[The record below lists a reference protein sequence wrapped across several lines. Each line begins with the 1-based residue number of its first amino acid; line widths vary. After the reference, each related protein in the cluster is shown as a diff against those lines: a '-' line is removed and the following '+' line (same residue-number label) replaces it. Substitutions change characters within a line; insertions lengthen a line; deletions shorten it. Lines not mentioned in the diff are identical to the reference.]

1 MLHVIWQC
9 PSAADVWSVGCR
21 KLQKWSS
28 DGRDFLHLVEKVFNK
43 CGPEEIHLFA
53 ETARRIWQRR
63 NDFVFGNSFQ
73 HPDVL
78 VKTAKEHVAEFV
90 TTTERS
96 NNFLPNHTKPMREK
110 RWIAPEAGWLKVNWD
125 ASFSKSQGRMGFGAV
140 VRDETR
146 MVLAA
151 QCKSFVGF
159 LDPAVAEA
167 RAALMAIQ
175 FCQER
180 VHFEGDTQEVVNA
193 VNSMSKDWNN
203 VGLLVVDI
211 RHNLQAF
218 QHWRMSYICRE
229 GNCVAH

>member
-1 MLHVIWQC
+1 M
-9 PSAADVWSVGCR
+9 
-21 KLQKWSS
+21 
-28 DGRDFLHLVEKVFNK
+28 
-43 CGPEEIHLFA
+43 
-53 ETARRIWQRR
+53 
-63 NDFVFGNSFQ
+63 
-73 HPDVL
+73 
-78 VKTAKEHVAEFV
+78 KTAKEHVAEFV
-90 TTTERS
+90 TATERS
-96 NNFLPNHTKPMREK
+96 NTFLPNHTEPMREK

-125 ASFSKSQGRMGFGAV
+125 ASFSKNQGGMGFGAI
-140 VRDETR
+140 VRDATG

-180 VHFEGDTQEVVNA
+180 GFMRVHFEGDTQKVVNV
-193 VNSMSKDWNN
+193 VNSMSEDWSN

-211 RHNLQAF
+211 RQNLQVF

-229 GNCVAH
+229 GNCAAHSLSKFAAINSVDLF